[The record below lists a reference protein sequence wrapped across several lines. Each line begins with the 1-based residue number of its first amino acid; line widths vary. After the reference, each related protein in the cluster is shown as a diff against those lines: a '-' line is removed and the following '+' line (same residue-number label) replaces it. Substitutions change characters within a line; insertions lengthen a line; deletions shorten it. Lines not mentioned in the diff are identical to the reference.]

1 MKVRQM
7 SDKAAKKTGKSSEP
21 ENAKSGNDFSS
32 TIDDVQQL
40 IQLMID
46 NALGE
51 LDVKEGDRR
60 IHLKRAP
67 SSAASAPEP
76 ESLDDKLA
84 PARQVEQ
91 AEGPDGAAGSGLIDI
106 PSPMVGTFYT
116 ASSPDSDPF
125 VAAGDVVGEDDVV
138 CIIEAMKVMNE
149 IRAECAGVIA
159 EICVKNSQPVEF
171 GQALFRVKR
180 A

>member
-1 MKVRQM
+1 M
-7 SDKAAKKTGKSSEP
+7 
-21 ENAKSGNDFSS
+21 
-32 TIDDVQQL
+32 IDDVQQL

-46 NALGE
+46 NSLGE
-51 LDVKEGDRR
+51 LDIREGDRR
-60 IHLKRAP
+60 IHLKRGSSEAAAIPVAP
-67 SSAASAPEP
+67 AGAGAPEDKYTP
-76 ESLDDKLA
+76 AQQGDD
-84 PARQVEQ
+84 
-91 AEGPDGAAGSGLIDI
+91 AADSGLVDI

-116 ASSPDSDPF
+116 AASPDSDPF
-125 VAAGDVVGEDDVV
+125 VTAGDVVGVDDVV

-159 EICVKNSQPVEF
+159 EMCVKNSQPVEY